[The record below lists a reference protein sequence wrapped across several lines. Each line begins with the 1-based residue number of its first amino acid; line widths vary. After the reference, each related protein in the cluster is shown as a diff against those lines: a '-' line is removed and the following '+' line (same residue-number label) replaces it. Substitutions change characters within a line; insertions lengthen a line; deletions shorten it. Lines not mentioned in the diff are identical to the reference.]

1 MQNPQLY
8 VMSNIIRFVNLL
20 EVAKAV
26 NPQSLIIWA
35 SLSYFYGLNTDNPF
49 SKCDRTDHQ
58 VSLYAAKKK
67 AGEESLA
74 SLSSVYGLNIESPF
88 SACNRTD
95 YSSMEKTRHGLF
107 AFTKDIT

>member
-1 MQNPQLY
+1 
-8 VMSNIIRFVNLL
+8 MSNIVGFVNLL

-58 VSLYAAKKK
+58 
-67 AGEESLA
+67 A
-74 SLSSVYGLNIESPF
+74 SLSSVYKLNTENPF
-88 SACNRTD
+88 SEHDRTD
-95 YSSMEKTRHGLF
+95 HPASLYITMKKVSEETAYAYNHIYNLSFTRLS
-107 AFTKDIT
+107 I